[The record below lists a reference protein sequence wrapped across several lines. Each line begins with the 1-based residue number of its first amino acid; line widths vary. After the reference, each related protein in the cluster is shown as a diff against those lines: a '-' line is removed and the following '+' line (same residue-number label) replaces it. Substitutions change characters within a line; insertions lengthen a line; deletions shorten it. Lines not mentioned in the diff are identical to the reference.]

1 MEQWTALKL
10 GKEYVK
16 DVYYQPAYLTY
27 IQSTLCEIPGWMK
40 SQVEINIAG
49 RNCNKLKQ
57 TDATTLMAEREEE
70 LQNLLTK
77 VLEKTLENPLDGKE
91 IRPVDSKGNQP

>member
-1 MEQWTALKL
+1 MTESLQCSPETITTSLIGYASIQNVIGVNKQTNKKIQKQWLEPDVEQRTALKL

-49 RNCNKLKQ
+49 RNCNKLK
-57 TDATTLMAEREEE
+57 
-70 LQNLLTK
+70 
-77 VLEKTLENPLDGKE
+77 
-91 IRPVDSKGNQP
+91 